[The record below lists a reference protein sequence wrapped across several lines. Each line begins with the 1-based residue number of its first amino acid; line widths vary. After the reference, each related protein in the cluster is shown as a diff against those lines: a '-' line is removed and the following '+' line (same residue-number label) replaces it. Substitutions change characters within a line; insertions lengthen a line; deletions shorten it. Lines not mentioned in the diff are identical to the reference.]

1 MIAIPTSRVRECP
14 YIGPAHSPIFDRLS
28 GVTIFGD
35 MNRDDGARARR
46 SGDLWR
52 EFPVA
57 LLERTAS

>member
-1 MIAIPTSRVRECP
+1 
-14 YIGPAHSPIFDRLS
+14 
-28 GVTIFGD
+28 